1 MPVPSS
7 KTDEFFTSTPNQVAQ
22 QQSNTQTLQQI
33 LVLVLSEIF
42 PNIQTVS

>member
-7 KTDEFFTSTPNQVAQ
+7 KTDEFFTSAPNQVA